1 MKMSS
6 LLALDATDRAIGNFF
21 VGLPVQRNPD
31 RKTTRW
37 LVSNY
42 LNTANG
48 LAPRP
53 LSNSLQALLAES
65 PVARSDRLRLRHT
78 MRSKATW
85 PSVARYL
92 DLGVYAPVQSLKK
105 QKTARFLPGGFSLHK
120 SEPLFAVAEA
130 PRPPSRAAGLGIG
143 CRLGSGLGGWGG
155 WRRWLRL
162 AGTDG
167 WWRRITLG
175 IDQEAHLLAHRR
187 TPPGGSFGFLSG
199 LHLG

>member
-21 VGLPVQRNPD
+21 VGLPVQRNQD

-37 LVSNY
+37 LISNY

-85 PSVARYL
+85 PSVAGYL
-92 DLGVYAPVQSLKK
+92 EFVSSRASSIFDKT
-105 QKTARFLPGGFSLHK
+105 KTARFLPGGSSSLT
-120 SEPLFAVAEA
+120 
-130 PRPPSRAAGLGIG
+130 
-143 CRLGSGLGGWGG
+143 
-155 WRRWLRL
+155 RL
-162 AGTDG
+162 AYSP
-167 WWRRITLG
+167 L
-175 IDQEAHLLAHRR
+175 
-187 TPPGGSFGFLSG
+187 P
-199 LHLG
+199 

>member
-6 LLALDATDRAIGNFF
+6 LLALDATDCAIGNFF
-21 VGLPVQRNPD
+21 VGLPVQRDPD

-85 PSVARYL
+85 PSVARYP

-105 QKTARFLPGGFSLHK
+105 QKPPGFC
-120 SEPLFAVAEA
+120 
-130 PRPPSRAAGLGIG
+130 RAALRFTNQSPYSPLPKRRDHHPARRGWVSVAVSEAGWAAG
-143 CRLGSGLGGWGG
+143 AGGAGGSGWLGLTGG
-155 WRRWLRL
+155 AASRWASTRKLTFSRTVERRR
-162 AGTDG
+162 A
-167 WWRRITLG
+167 
-175 IDQEAHLLAHRR
+175 A
-187 TPPGGSFGFLSG
+187 LSAS
-199 LHLG
+199 